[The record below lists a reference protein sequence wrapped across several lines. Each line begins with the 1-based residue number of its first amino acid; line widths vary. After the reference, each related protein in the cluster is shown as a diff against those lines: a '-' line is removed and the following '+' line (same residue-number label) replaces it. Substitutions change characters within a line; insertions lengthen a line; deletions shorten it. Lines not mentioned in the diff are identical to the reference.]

1 MSPSTRQGSLRAGLS
16 VPFAPLLD
24 YSDHERRKWREWI
37 AADPTRMSIVLQ
49 PGGRF
54 PTAAELLDHIFYV
67 ERRHLSR
74 LQGST
79 PPEEIGVPLGDWQR
93 LFEYAELV
101 RADLRRY
108 VSEVTDAVADSQ
120 IGWNAIGIG
129 PISLSRRRLLMHVF
143 LHEVRHLAQLAQAAR
158 ASGIEPP
165 GNHDLFLFEGFD

>member
-1 MSPSTRQGSLRAGLS
+1 VSPSTRHGSLQAGLS
-16 VPFAPLLD
+16 VHFAPLLD
-24 YSDHERRKWREWI
+24 YSDHERQKWREWI
-37 AADPTRMSIVLQ
+37 AADPTRVAIPVQ

-54 PTAAELLDHIFYV
+54 PTGAELLDHIFYV

-74 LQGST
+74 LQGAT
-79 PPEEIGVPLGDWQR
+79 PPEESGVPLGDWQR
-93 LFEYAELV
+93 LFEYADLV

-108 VSEVTDAVADSQ
+108 VSDVTDAVADSQ

-158 ASGIEPP
+158 AAGIEPP
-165 GNHDLFLFEGFD
+165 GNHDLFLFEEFD